1 MVQAGAVLMGFGV
14 QSTPSVVAAG
24 MLICIGVLGMRQPLS
39 SSQGQFPSAATATDL
54 AAIDEAL
61 HQRET
66 TLHQRREAEE
76 LLGQFIRGQMTRH
89 YWGHFASSLTDLGIS
104 SGSQLRARVVS
115 TPEGSELWLT
125 PKRGK
130 EAYAAAVRQQGP
142 RLARWQCRG
151 PIPSPGE
158 EVSIT
163 TGCPQGWHRLANEQ
177 G

>member
-1 MVQAGAVLMGFGV
+1 MVQVGVMLMGVGV

-24 MLICIGVLGMRQPLS
+24 VLICIGVLGMRQPFS
-39 SSQGQFPSAATATDL
+39 PTQGQFPSAATATDL
-54 AAIDEAL
+54 AAIDAAL

-76 LLGQFIRGQMTRH
+76 LLSLFIRGQMTRH
-89 YWGHFASSLTDLGIS
+89 YWGHFATSLTDLGIRS
-104 SGSQLRARVVS
+104 SDQLQARVIS
-115 TPEGSELWLT
+115 SPQGSELWLT

-151 PIPSPGE
+151 PISSPGE

>member
-1 MVQAGAVLMGFGV
+1 MVMGISWR
-14 QSTPSVVAAG
+14 STPSFMAAG
-24 MLICIGVLGMRQPLS
+24 ALICIGLLGMRQPLS
-39 SSQGQFPSAATATDL
+39 PSTGQFLTAATVPDL

-104 SGSQLRARVVS
+104 SGSLLRARVVS
-115 TPEGSELWLT
+115 SPDGSALVLT
-125 PKRGK
+125 PKRGT
-130 EAYAAAVRQQGP
+130 EAYAAVVRQQGP

-151 PIPSPGE
+151 PVPAPGK
-158 EVSIT
+158 EVRVT
-163 TGCPQGWHRLANEQ
+163 TGCPQGWQTLAIHQ

>member
-1 MVQAGAVLMGFGV
+1 
-14 QSTPSVVAAG
+14 
-24 MLICIGVLGMRQPLS
+24 MRQPLS
-39 SSQGQFPSAATATDL
+39 PLQDQFLSAATATDL
-54 AAIDEAL
+54 ASIDAAL

-76 LLGQFIRGQMTRH
+76 LLSQFIRGQMTRH
-89 YWGHFASSLTDLGIS
+89 YWGHFATSLTDLGIRS
-104 SGSQLRARVVS
+104 SDHLQARVIS
-115 TPEGSELWLT
+115 SPQGSELWLT

-151 PIPSPGE
+151 PVPAAEE

-163 TGCPQGWHRLANEQ
+163 TGCPQGWLSLAEEQ

>member
-1 MVQAGAVLMGFGV
+1 MLMGFRS
-14 QSTPSVVAAG
+14 QSTPSLVAAG
-24 MLICIGVLGMRQPLS
+24 ALIGIGLLGMRQPLS
-39 SSQGQFPSAATATDL
+39 PSRAQFLSATKAADL
-54 AAIDEAL
+54 VAIDATL

-89 YWGHFASSLTDLGIS
+89 YWGHFATSLTDLGIRKS
-104 SGSQLRARVVS
+104 DQLQARVIS

-125 PKRGK
+125 PKRGN
-130 EAYAAAVRQQGP
+130 EVYAAAVRQQGP

-151 PIPSPGE
+151 PAPAAE
-158 EVSIT
+158 EKVSFT

>member
-1 MVQAGAVLMGFGV
+1 MREMGFGV

-24 MLICIGVLGMRQPLS
+24 VLICIGVLGMRQPLS
-39 SSQGQFPSAATATDL
+39 PSQGQFLSAATASDL
-54 AAIDEAL
+54 AAVDAAL

-89 YWGHFASSLTDLGIS
+89 YWGHFATSLTDLGILS
-104 SGSQLRARVVS
+104 SDQLQARVIS
-115 TPEGSELWLT
+115 SPEGSELWLT

-142 RLARWQCRG
+142 LLARWQCRG
-151 PIPSPGE
+151 PVPATGE

-163 TGCPQGWHRLANEQ
+163 TGCPQGWHTIAHNQ
-177 G
+177 N

>member
-1 MVQAGAVLMGFGV
+1 MLMGFRS
-14 QSTPSVVAAG
+14 QSTPSLVAAG
-24 MLICIGVLGMRQPLS
+24 ALIGIGLLGMRQPLS
-39 SSQGQFPSAATATDL
+39 PSRAQFLSAAKAADL
-54 AAIDEAL
+54 VAIDAAL

-89 YWGHFASSLTDLGIS
+89 YWGHFATSLTDLGIRKS
-104 SGSQLRARVVS
+104 EQLRARVIS

-151 PIPSPGE
+151 AVPAPGE
-158 EVSIT
+158 ELNIT
-163 TGCPQGWHRLANEQ
+163 TGCPLGWHTIAHNQ
-177 G
+177 N